1 MEEQRY
7 VPRHHVECSVTFVV
21 EDVSGTGTV
30 FNLSQDGC
38 AIESRVPV
46 PPTGYASLFISFPGD
61 PDPVVID
68 LARLRWVTRSEF
80 GCEFR
85 IMSQAARKRVQRYLV
100 MDRAA

>member
-1 MEEQRY
+1 MGEQRQA
-7 VPRHHVECSVTFVV
+7 PRHHVDCSVTFVV
-21 EDVSGTGTV
+21 EDISGSGTV
-30 FNLSQDGC
+30 FNLSEEGC
-38 AIESRVPV
+38 AIERTVPV
-46 PPTGYASLFISFPGD
+46 PPTGYASLFITIPGD
-61 PDPVVID
+61 SDPVVID